1 MSSKTK
7 LIASVF
13 IFGTIGIF
21 ANYIPLP
28 SSVIAMSRGLVGALF
43 LLLASFLRHSRPNL
57 ASIRK
62 NLPVLLL
69 SGAVLGGN
77 WILLFEAYKHT
88 GVATATLCYYLAP
101 VFVIFL
107 SPLLFGEKLTAKKLC
122 CALVA
127 LCGMIPVSGILNA
140 DGAADIGG
148 ILFGVGAALLYTGV
162 VVLNKKLG
170 GVSDTDRSLVQLA
183 AAGIVTA
190 PYALLT
196 QDITALSITAT
207 QLLLLLVVCVI
218 HTGLAYMLYLSS
230 VNELPAQTVAIF
242 SYIDPITAILLSALL
257 LHEPLGVQGIVGAVL
272 ILGATFFSEIE
283 LKKRKT
289 TNS

>member
-28 SSVIAMSRGLVGALF
+28 SSVIAMSRGLIGALF

-127 LCGMIPVSGILNA
+127 LCGMIPVSGILSA
-140 DGAADIGG
+140 DCAADIGG

-283 LKKRKT
+283 LKKRKS

>member
-28 SSVIAMSRGLVGALF
+28 SSVIAMSRGLIGALF
-43 LLLASFLRHSRPNL
+43 LLLASFLRHSWPNL

-127 LCGMIPVSGILNA
+127 LCGMIPVSGILSA

-196 QDITALSITAT
+196 QDITALSITTT

-283 LKKRKT
+283 LKKRKS

>member
-1 MSSKTK
+1 MSGKAK
-7 LIASVF
+7 LISSVF

-21 ANYIPLP
+21 VNYIPLP
-28 SSVIAMSRGLVGALF
+28 SSVIAMSRGLIGALF
-43 LLLASFLRHSRPNL
+43 LLLASFVRHSRPNL
-57 ASIRK
+57 AVIRRK
-62 NLPVLLL
+62 LPALLL
-69 SGAVLGGN
+69 SGAVLGCN
-77 WILLFEAYKHT
+77 WMLLFEAYKRT

-127 LCGMIPVSGILNA
+127 LCGMIPVSGILSA
-140 DGAADIGG
+140 DGAADLGG
-148 ILFGVGAALLYTGV
+148 ILFGVGAACMYTCV
-162 VVLNKKLG
+162 VILNKKLG

-196 QDITALSITAT
+196 QNIAALSITTT

-257 LHEPLGVQGIVGAVL
+257 LHEPLGVQGIIGAVL
-272 ILGATFFSEIE
+272 ILGATLVSEIE
-283 LKKRKT
+283 FKKRKT
-289 TNS
+289 ADS